1 MTIPARSRSLTRYV
15 ASLFRSIHD
24 PIATWGVFCV
34 RYGPLTGY
42 VIVPTYLSM
51 NAMTYLDW
59 FIMIAVAGGLVR
71 GLMVGAIRQVVS
83 IVGLVLSFVLAV
95 QLMRPIG
102 AMTVESMGVSQSMAP
117 LVGFVAVFAGV
128 QLLVV
133 ALARTLEAV
142 VESLHLSFAN
152 RAAGG
157 ALGAFKAALILS
169 VLFLVTTHAGIPDQ
183 TTQGNSVLYSPV
195 ASVLPDTWD
204 YVAAYLPAVRQASDA
219 FGRDVR
225 PRLAPFAPDET
236 KEDAAP
242 RTAEPDSSD
251 ATLDAN
257 TGVTGAS
264 LFNRLHRWIGRNG
277 RAPADSLRAATGEGG
292 QAATN
297 STATGRAGPPS
308 PTESVRAEV
317 REGLILNVMRDS
329 TGTPRTDPG
338 AVIVTFFQNLQ

>member
-1 MTIPARSRSLTRYV
+1 
-15 ASLFRSIHD
+15 
-24 PIATWGVFCV
+24 
-34 RYGPLTGY
+34 
-42 VIVPTYLSM
+42 
-51 NAMTYLDW
+51 MTYLDW

-71 GLMVGAIRQVVS
+71 GLMVGAIRQVAS
-83 IVGLVLSFVLAV
+83 IVGLVLSFILAV

-102 AMTVESMGVSQSMAP
+102 DMTVESMGVSQSTAP
-117 LVGFVAVFAGV
+117 LVGFVVVFAGV

-183 TTQGNSVLYSPV
+183 KTQGNSVLYSPV
-195 ASVLPDTWD
+195 ANVLPGTWD

-225 PRLAPFAPDET
+225 PRLTPSAPDET

-242 RTAEPDSSD
+242 RTVEPDSFGRGTWCQYRYD
-251 ATLDAN
+251 R
-257 TGVTGAS
+257 S
-264 LFNRLHRWIGRNG
+264 LFIQSTAPVDRQRRPGSCRLAAGRNRLHGHGMGR
-277 RAPADSLRAATGEGG
+277 
-292 QAATN
+292 
-297 STATGRAGPPS
+297 TAFPRR
-308 PTESVRAEV
+308 VRA
-317 REGLILNVMRDS
+317 R
-329 TGTPRTDPG
+329 
-338 AVIVTFFQNLQ
+338 